1 LFFQEINEE
10 NMKDVSR
17 TRVGGW
23 MPTLLATSFTL
34 NFLLITLLQTT
45 YTSAFE
51 VRSSPMSV
59 NHCSGIFGL
68 DRERAGA
75 LYMNEISVTDEPPV
89 EIQDKNGKVIEV
101 GYVVRVAVENIK
113 AYQVPAKSFGTFNEN
128 KEFVPS
134 PADAPRGTK
143 NLVLPI
149 GLRGVVSKLYDSDD
163 ISANFPIQVKFMPG
177 DKGGNTDEGYD
188 PPVAL
193 IMHFDPNEIE
203 CT

>member
-1 LFFQEINEE
+1 
-10 NMKDVSR
+10 MKGISR

-23 MPTLLATSFTL
+23 MSTLLATSFTL
-34 NFLLITLLQTT
+34 NFLFIALLQTT
-45 YTSAFE
+45 YASAF
-51 VRSSPMSV
+51 VARLSPMSP

-68 DRERAGA
+68 GQQRAGA
-75 LYMNEISVTDEPPV
+75 QYMNMGPHDEIAVADEPPV
-89 EIQDKNGKVIEV
+89 EILDKNGKVIEV
-101 GYVVRVAVENIK
+101 GSVVRVAVENLK

-128 KEFVPS
+128 KEFVPA

-149 GLRGVVSKLYDSDD
+149 GLRGVVSKVYDGDD
-163 ISANFPIQVKFMPG
+163 ISANFPIQVKFMPA
-177 DKGGNTDEGYD
+177 DKGGNADEGYD
-188 PPVAL
+188 APVAL